1 MSNRNGI
8 LQNLIIS
15 LFMILLV
22 REWLN
27 PLTTISDT
35 GEVNIFL
42 GAFVYL
48 VMVELFVRWV
58 WVRVLLRV
66 VVVVYVMHT
75 IFVEIPVLSA
85 DWIRLGIRDILAN
98 LSLLF
103 TPDMLEMS
111 PFSRTFFFLLFLLLA
126 ESICFFWLVIRKKG
140 LWFVVLTISYL
151 AILDTFTPYNAD
163 GAIIRS
169 LIYGFV
175 LLSLLHLSKITQ
187 MFRERQQEGKWLLN
201 WLVSVFIIV
210 SLMVGVAFAA
220 PKTPPS
226 WPDPVSWVQSKA
238 KPEYRSASSAGGP
251 QKVGYDEDDSRLGGP
266 FVQDDAVV
274 FRADI
279 EEAHYWRGES
289 KDTYDGHG
297 WFQSEA
303 ENSILPMGNNGVGIP
318 EPGLNQNLETYDVTD
333 RVEMRATSYRLLF
346 YGGDPSRVLGISPF
360 DDFLNYNRESGK
372 IMKGNRGVGGVNGY
386 MIQSKL
392 PVLRE
397 SDLKKAAG
405 QYEASIEE
413 RYLQLPES
421 LPQRVKDL
429 ASEITEGIDSPYEKA
444 REIESYLKFGPFRYE
459 TEFVPVPGKDEDFVD
474 KFLFE
479 SRVGYCDH
487 FSSSMVILAR
497 SAGVPARWVK
507 GFTEGE
513 RLERIDSG
521 TGDGQGNESK
531 PRYLYEIRN
540 KNAHSW
546 VEVFIPGYGWIP
558 FEPTKGFSQPI
569 EIEYDFDTSETNQ
582 DNQED
587 EREDSAEEDKNQ
599 TPFWKEWKDGIT
611 SFFQSAAGLLANM
624 GILLLLL
631 VLAYVW
637 WKRKELHLRMI
648 QYLFLRTP
656 GHFQAE
662 KAFYAL
668 FMWFHMHVRRKQQNE
683 TLREYMENVSQ
694 ETTMQDHLSAVMQ
707 QITEG
712 YEAIRYGR
720 TADEHRLKLYDLMKD
735 VVRQLRKISPSS

>member
-8 LQNLIIS
+8 LQNLINS

-42 GAFVYL
+42 WAFVYL
-48 VMVELFVRWV
+48 VMVELFVRRV
-58 WVRVLLRV
+58 WLRVLLRV
-66 VVVVYVMHT
+66 VMFGYVMHSIFFEST
-75 IFVEIPVLSA
+75 ILSM
-85 DWIRLGIRDILAN
+85 DWIELGIRDILAN
-98 LSLLF
+98 ISLLF
-103 TPDMLEMS
+103 TADMLEMS
-111 PFSRTFFFLLFLLLA
+111 PFSRTFFFLLFLMLV

-151 AILDTFTPYNAD
+151 AVLDTFTPYNAD

-187 MFRERQQEGKWLLN
+187 MLREHQQEGKWLLN
-201 WLVSVFIIV
+201 WLLSVFIIV

-226 WPDPVSWVQSKA
+226 WPDPVSWIQSKA
-238 KPEYRSASSAGGP
+238 KPEYRSASSGGVL
-251 QKVGYDEDDSRLGGP
+251 QKIGYDEDDSRLGGP
-266 FVQDDAVV
+266 FVPDDAVV

-279 EEAHYWRGES
+279 EEAHYWRGDS

-303 ENSILPMGNNGVGIP
+303 EISILPMGNNGVVIP
-318 EPGLNQNLETYDVTD
+318 EPGLYQNLEATDVTD
-333 RVEMRATSYRLLF
+333 RVEMRVTSYPLMF
-346 YGGDPSRVLGISPF
+346 YGGDLTRVLGISPF
-360 DDFLNYNRESGK
+360 DDFLNYNKGSGK
-372 IMKGNRGVGGVNGY
+372 IMKGNRGVGGVSGY
-386 MIQSKL
+386 MIQSEL

-421 LPQRVKDL
+421 LPQRVMDL
-429 ASEITEGIDSPYEKA
+429 AAEITEGIDSPYEKA

-459 TEFVPVPGKDEDFVD
+459 TEFVPVPGDDEDFVD
-474 KFLFE
+474 QFLFE
-479 SRVGYCDH
+479 SRLGYCDH
-487 FSSSMVILAR
+487 FSSAMVILAR
-497 SAGVPARWVK
+497 SSGVPARWVK

-513 RLERIDSG
+513 RIERIDAG
-521 TGDGQGNESK
+521 TENGQGDEVR

-558 FEPTKGFSQPI
+558 FEPTKGFSLPI
-569 EIEYDFDTSETNQ
+569 EIEYDFDTQETNE
-582 DNQED
+582 DNQEENRKDAAD
-587 EREDSAEEDKNQ
+587 EDEDRI
-599 TPFWKEWKDGIT
+599 PLWVEWKDGIT
-611 SFFQSAAGLLANM
+611 SFLKSAAGLLANL
-624 GILLLLL
+624 GVVFLLLI
-631 VLAYVW
+631 LAIVW
-637 WKRKELHLRMI
+637 WKRKELHLWMI
-648 QYLFLRTP
+648 RRLFLRAP
-656 GHFQAE
+656 DHFQAE
-662 KAFYAL
+662 KALYAL
-668 FMWFHMHVRRKQQNE
+668 FMWFHFHVRRKRKDE
-683 TLREYMENVSQ
+683 TLREYIKHVSE
-694 ETTMQDHLSAVMQ
+694 ETTMRDSLSSDMLQ
-707 QITEG
+707 LTEG
-712 YEAIRYGR
+712 YEAVRYGR
-720 TADEHRLKLYDLMKD
+720 RSDEFREQMYDLMKA
-735 VVRQLRKISPSS
+735 VVRQLQKISPSS